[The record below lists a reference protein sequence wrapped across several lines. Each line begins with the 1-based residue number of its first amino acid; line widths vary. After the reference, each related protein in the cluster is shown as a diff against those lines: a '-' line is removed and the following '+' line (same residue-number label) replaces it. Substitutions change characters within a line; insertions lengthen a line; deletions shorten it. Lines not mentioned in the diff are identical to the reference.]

1 MVDRVIDYCQTHL
14 LFDELLAAIEE
25 VNPRQYERFRL
36 SLPKILIR
44 RDASQSLVLNAVSDL
59 TRSKSEL
66 VLENALLR
74 QQLIVLQRHV
84 KRPAL
89 TWRDRALFV
98 LFASKLPSWD
108 TALMIVQPDTLL
120 RWHRDLFRRVWIGK
134 SRRKGKKGRDPLAE
148 DIVTLIQNMAKDNRT
163 WGAERIRGELLKL
176 GVKVAKSTI
185 QKYINQVRSPV
196 PTSQTWST
204 FLRNHAQDIWAVDFL
219 QAYDLFFR
227 AIFVFVV
234 IELGSR
240 RLVHFGVTRSPSD
253 AWVAQQLREAT
264 SFGEGPR
271 FLIRDNDNKYGAAFD
286 RVAKGYRCPE
296 NTLSSAEGQRHLRAI
311 PGQCT
316 ARMPGLLPHPERA
329 PSVQDYEAVSGLLQ
343 SRPAPPGHQ
352 PAHPLLIRATPAGQG
367 NDHGSPCPRP
377 LASRLP
383 PAHTGSTLTPTRCL
397 SANLL

>member
-1 MVDRVIDYCQTHL
+1 MDLNPQSLTAGFVNALRQAVKRRV
-14 LFDELLAAIEE
+14 
-25 VNPRQYERFRL
+25 
-36 SLPKILIR
+36 R
-44 RDASQSLVLNAVSDL
+44 RWTKPGSQSLALNAVSDL

-84 KRPAL
+84 KCPSL

-98 LFASKLPSWD
+98 LLASKLPSWD

-148 DIVTLIQNMAKDNRT
+148 DIVTLIKNMAKDNRT

-176 GVKVAKSTI
+176 GVQVAKSSI

-286 RVAKGYRCPE
+286 RVAKGTHIDVLKTPYQAPKANAICERFLGSVRRECLDFFLILNE
-296 NTLSSAEGQRHLRAI
+296 RHLYKTMKQYQSYFNHARPHQGISQRI
-311 PGQCT
+311 PCSSEQ
-316 ARMPGLLPHPERA
+316 PQ
-329 PSVQDYEAVSGLLQ
+329 QDKGTIM
-343 SRPAPPGHQ
+343 
-352 PAHPLLIRATPAGQG
+352 AHPVLGGLHHDYRRRTLGRPSLPRAA
-367 NDHGSPCPRP
+367 
-377 LASRLP
+377 
-383 PAHTGSTLTPTRCL
+383 
-397 SANLL
+397 